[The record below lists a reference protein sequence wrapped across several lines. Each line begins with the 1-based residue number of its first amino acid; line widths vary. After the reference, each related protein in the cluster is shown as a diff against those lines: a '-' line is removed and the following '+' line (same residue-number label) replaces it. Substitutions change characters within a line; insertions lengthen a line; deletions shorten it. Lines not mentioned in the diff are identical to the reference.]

1 MTTRRRRWPRT
12 LRRRLRGGPV
22 VFLTVIWLLLW
33 SDLSVGNVVAG
44 VLIASVIL
52 LVFPLPRVSFGL
64 KIHPVAFLIL
74 LGRFQYDLVVA
85 SFEVAYKSVAP
96 WYTPVGR
103 FITVQLRGPKDLTRV
118 LTAEFSTLVPGS
130 LVVDLDRTTGEI
142 MLHLFDAPTDE
153 DAAAGIAR
161 VQAQEDRILRALS
174 KRVTT

>member
-1 MTTRRRRWPRT
+1 MV
-12 LRRRLRGGPV
+12 RRRLRLGPIL
-22 VFLTVIWLLLW
+22 FLTVIWVTLW

-44 VLIASVIL
+44 VLIACAIL
-52 LVFPLPRVSFGL
+52 VVFPLPRVSFGL
-64 KIHPVAFLIL
+64 QLHPISFLWL
-74 LGRFQYDLVVA
+74 VLRFQYDLVVA

-153 DAAAGIAR
+153 TAAAGIAR
-161 VQAQEDRILRALS
+161 VHAQEDRILKALS
-174 KRVTT
+174 RRVAT